1 MMIRVS
7 RTGLRAT
14 MLLLAA
20 SLALGGCGETRKMLG
35 WEKSTPDE
43 FRIVSRAPL
52 TVPPDYGLRPPAPG
66 AARPNEAS
74 AQDIAR
80 SAVFGA
86 DRPGAQAAAARA
98 AASPVSAGEQQ
109 LLGRIGADKVD
120 PGIRE
125 QIDRETQS
133 LAEADKTFVDR
144 LLFWRATDPAAGSQ
158 LDAAREAQRLR
169 EVSASGRP
177 VNEGEVPTIK
187 KRQRGMFEGIF

>member
-1 MMIRVS
+1 
-7 RTGLRAT
+7 
-14 MLLLAA
+14 
-20 SLALGGCGETRKMLG
+20 
-35 WEKSTPDE
+35 
-43 FRIVSRAPL
+43 
-52 TVPPDYGLRPPAPG
+52 VPPDYGLRPPAPG

-74 AQDIAR
+74 AQDAAR

-86 DRPGAQAAAARA
+86 DRPGVQAAAARGA
-98 AASPVSAGEQQ
+98 VSPVSAGEQQ

-133 LAEADKTFVDR
+133 LAEADRTFVDR
-144 LLFWRATDPAAGSQ
+144 LLFWRATDPNAGSQ

-177 VNEGEVPTIK
+177 VNEGEVPTIR
-187 KRQRGMFEGIF
+187 KRQRGIFEGIF